1 LHNRRQYKQIT
12 KSQVSIVAIVL
23 LLTILFSSN
32 PRIASLTALN
42 TASFTSWTVPT
53 PGSGTWALTLDQSGV
68 CCWFLEYFGNKVG
81 HFDPASSTFQEW
93 TIPTTN
99 SNPYSLAITS
109 IAGTAVLWGTEF
121 GSDKVFAFW
130 PTSGIFREYSL
141 PHGNTGVGYI
151 SIEPPGTQVRIWFTE
166 TIGNVNGEFLYDP
179 ATQNV
184 TLYEDEL
191 PSAAGGGAYGVY
203 AGSSTVWFAGYSA
216 LVRWDR
222 ALERYTIFPLP
233 VHGSAVGRLLA
244 LDAYGQVWYTQG
256 VGNGESG
263 ENFVGVL
270 RGDAVIQEWRFPT
283 IGSDPRGISINP
295 LTQQPWIV
303 EQSPAG
309 NGTIAVLADS
319 SGGTIVPISSSIT
332 TSGGTPIALAPLT
345 TLAVASTHTV
355 KPIVAPILGSTNGP
369 FAEYSSGVTHPHDIV
384 VDSMG
389 NAWISEPES
398 NKITRISEPSSDF
411 ALTASPPFVSLPR
424 GGSGSVTV
432 TGTSISGYAAPVT
445 LATSSVAT
453 GVTISVSNPNLLI
466 PSGGKAASNIAVN
479 IAPNATAGIS
489 RIIIQG
495 DNGSMNHAI
504 SVILMIS
511 NSTTGPLGKPQ
522 CLIATATYGS
532 ELGPEVEVLRNFRD
546 NALKSRIGS
555 SFLLM
560 FNAWYYSFSPHVA
573 TYLSS
578 TDHSAARE
586 IMKVML
592 YPLIAI
598 LLLASNAYNSFSD
611 HELAIALS
619 GLLAASLIGAFYIG
633 IPIGVFTRRPS
644 VRILATSGVIF
655 LGGVVMLLI
664 GMVQNSATLLMFS
677 SSIMVLS
684 ALSVSA
690 TLTAAVISRRS
701 RILQVIRKPLE

>member
-1 LHNRRQYKQIT
+1 M
-12 KSQVSIVAIVL
+12 VL
-23 LLTILFSSN
+23 LLTILLSSS

-53 PGSGTWALTLDQSGV
+53 PGSGPWALTLDHSGT
-68 CCWFLEYFGNKVG
+68 CCWFLEYFANKVG
-81 HFDPASSTFQEW
+81 HFDSVSSTFQEW
-93 TIPTTN
+93 TIPTPA

-141 PHGNTGVGYI
+141 PHVNTGVGYI
-151 SIEPPGTQVRIWFTE
+151 SIEPPGTQVRVWFTE
-166 TIGNVNGEFLYDP
+166 TIRNLNGEFLYDP
-179 ATQNV
+179 TTQNV
-184 TLYEDEL
+184 TLYEDAL

-216 LVRWDR
+216 LVRWER
-222 ALERYTIFPLP
+222 ALQRYTIFPLP
-233 VHGSAVGRLLA
+233 VHGSAVGRFIVP
-244 LDAYGQVWYTQG
+244 DAYGQIWYTQG

-270 RGDAVIQEWRFPT
+270 HGGAVIQEWRLST

-319 SGGTIVPISSSIT
+319 SGGTIVPTSSSAIA
-332 TSGGTPIALAPLT
+332 TSGGTPIALAPVT
-345 TLAVASTHTV
+345 TLAAASTHTV
-355 KPIVAPILGSTNGP
+355 KPTVAPILGSTNGA
-369 FAEYSSGVTHPHDIV
+369 FSEYSSGLTHQRDIV
-384 VDSMG
+384 VDSTG
-389 NAWISEPES
+389 DTWISDPEG
-398 NKITRISEPSSDF
+398 NKIARISRLSSDF
-411 ALTASPPFVSLPR
+411 ALTASPPFVSLPQ
-424 GGSGSVTV
+424 GSSGSVTV
-432 TGTSISGYAAPVT
+432 TGTSTSGYAGPVT
-445 LATSSVAT
+445 LVTSSVAT
-453 GVTISVSNPNLLI
+453 GVIVSASNPNLLI
-466 PSGGKAASNIAVN
+466 PSAGKVSSNIVIN

-495 DNGSMNHAI
+495 NNGSMNHAI
-504 SVILMIS
+504 SIILTIT
-511 NSTTGPLGKPQ
+511 NSTAGPLGKPQ

-532 ELGPEVEVLRNFRD
+532 ELSPEVEVLRNFRD
-546 NALKSRIGS
+546 TTLKSKIGS

-573 TYLSS
+573 MYLSN
-578 TDHSAARE
+578 DHSVARE
-586 IMKVML
+586 MMKVTL
-592 YPLIAI
+592 YPLIAF
-598 LLLASNAYNSFSD
+598 LLLASNVYNGFSD

-619 GLLAASLIGAFYIG
+619 GLLASSLIGAFYIG
-633 IPIGVFTRRPS
+633 IPLGILTRRPR
-644 VRILATSGVIF
+644 VRILATCGVIF
-655 LGGVVMLLI
+655 SGGIVMLLI
-664 GMVQNSATLLMFS
+664 GIVQNSVTLLMLS
-677 SSIMVLS
+677 SSITVLS
-684 ALSVSA
+684 TLTASA

>member
-1 LHNRRQYKQIT
+1 M
-12 KSQVSIVAIVL
+12 
-23 LLTILFSSN
+23 
-32 PRIASLTALN
+32 
-42 TASFTSWTVPT
+42 
-53 PGSGTWALTLDQSGV
+53 
-68 CCWFLEYFGNKVG
+68 G

-93 TIPTTN
+93 TIPTLN

-109 IAGTAVLWGTEF
+109 ISGTTVLWGTEF

-130 PTSGIFREYSL
+130 PTLGIFREYSL
-141 PHGNTGVGYI
+141 PLYKTGVGYI
-151 SIEPPGTQVRIWFTE
+151 SIEPSSAQVRIWFTE
-166 TIGNVNGEFLYDP
+166 TLRNLNGEFLYDP
-179 ATQNV
+179 TTQNV

-203 AGSSTVWFAGYSA
+203 AGSRAVWFAGYSA

-222 ALERYTIFPLP
+222 ALQRYTIFPLP
-233 VHGSAVGRLLA
+233 VHGSAVGRLIVP
-244 LDAYGQVWYTQG
+244 DAYGQVWYTQG

-270 RGDAVIQEWRFPT
+270 RGESVIQEWRFLT

-295 LTQQPWIV
+295 LTQQPWIS

-319 SGGTIVPISSSIT
+319 SGGTIVPVSSSVA
-332 TSGGTPIALAPLT
+332 TSGGTSIALAPVT
-345 TLAVASTHTV
+345 TLAAASVHAV
-355 KPIVAPILGSTNGP
+355 KSIVAPILGSTNGP
-369 FAEYSSGVTHPHDIV
+369 FLEYSSGLNHPRDIV
-384 VDSMG
+384 VDSVG
-389 NAWISEPES
+389 NTWISDPEI

-411 ALTASPPFVSLPR
+411 ALTASPPFVSIQQ

-453 GVTISVSNPNLLI
+453 GVTASVSNPNLLI
-466 PSGGKAASNIAVN
+466 PSGGKAISNIVVN
-479 IAPNATAGIS
+479 IAPNATTGIS

-495 DNGSMNHAI
+495 NNGSMNHAI
-504 SVILMIS
+504 SVILIIS
-511 NSTTGPLGKPQ
+511 NSTTGPLGRPQ
-522 CLIATATYGS
+522 CLIATATFGS
-532 ELGPEVEVLRNFRD
+532 ELSPEVEVLRNFRD
-546 NALKSRIGS
+546 NALKSKIGS

-573 TYLSS
+573 MYLSS

-586 IMKVML
+586 MMKATL

-598 LLLASNAYNSFSD
+598 LLLASNAYNGFSN
-611 HELAIALS
+611 HELAITLS
-619 GLLAASLIGAFYIG
+619 GLLASSLIGAVYIG
-633 IPIGVFTRRPS
+633 IPLGILTRRLR

-655 LGGVVMLLI
+655 LGGIVMLLI

-677 SSIMVLS
+677 SSITVLS

-690 TLTAAVISRRS
+690 TLTAAVISRRI
-701 RILQVIRKPLE
+701 RILQVIRKQLE